1 MAAGIYVVVAIIG
14 LFFGSIS
21 VAGYFADQKTQE

>member
-1 MAAGIYVVVAIIG
+1 MAAGIYVVIAIIG

-21 VAGYFADQKTQE
+21 VAGYFTDQKNQE